1 MKLSVSPPPS
11 IAIFLAEL
19 FTHTDALRIISFLI
33 MHNAFL
39 SGPPPSCPPP
49 FPPILPS
56 FLSPPL
62 TAKTKI
68 ADIDSTP
75 FRKRKE
81 GRKESRREGG
91 RETFT
96 FSRADASEGN
106 GT

>member
-1 MKLSVSPPPS
+1 MKRSVSPPPS
-11 IAIFLAEL
+11 IAVFLAEL
-19 FTHTDALRIISFLI
+19 LTNTDALRIISFLI

-39 SGPPPSCPPP
+39 FGPPPSCPPP
-49 FPPILPS
+49 FLPI
-56 FLSPPL
+56 LSPPL

-68 ADIDSTP
+68 ADMDSTP

-81 GRKESRREGG
+81 GRKEGRREGG
-91 RETFT
+91 RDTFM